1 VAEPVESGKPLGTFL
16 RKVRRQ
22 DGSFT
27 ARKLTLDGIP
37 GNGHKLY
44 GWLKAT
50 ADSLLPVPGQGRA
63 LPLRLSMEILTEY
76 RDRAVNGSSDKVTH
90 VHETKKQKKM
100 THTGTVTECYQ
111 PRLVRLRETSSQW
124 VSECGLRFRKSTGA
138 AVGSGVWS
146 SRHRDLSSIREIQ
159 PNK

>member
-1 VAEPVESGKPLGTFL
+1 MAEPVESGKPLGTFL

-63 LPLRLSMEILTEY
+63 LPHLGFP
-76 RDRAVNGSSDKVTH
+76 DGFGPDFWDKS
-90 VHETKKQKKM
+90 QG
-100 THTGTVTECYQ
+100 GTMS
-111 PRLVRLRETSSQW
+111 R
-124 VSECGLRFRKSTGA
+124 RK
-138 AVGSGVWS
+138 
-146 SRHRDLSSIREIQ
+146 
-159 PNK
+159 P